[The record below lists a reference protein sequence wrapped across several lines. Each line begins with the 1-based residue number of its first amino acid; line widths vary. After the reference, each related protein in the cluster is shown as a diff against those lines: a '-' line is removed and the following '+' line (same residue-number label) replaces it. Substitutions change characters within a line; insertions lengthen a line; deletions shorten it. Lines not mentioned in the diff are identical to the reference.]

1 MLAFIFIAEATAR
14 DEAAEIIAGL
24 NKSVSIFARDLK
36 LLASIGLARFI
47 VWRELR
53 GRGKRQRAVADSR

>member
-1 MLAFIFIAEATAR
+1 MLAFIFIAEAAAR
-14 DEAAEIIAGL
+14 DEAAEIFAGL
-24 NKSVSIFARDLK
+24 NESASTFARDLK

-53 GRGKRQRAVADSR
+53 GRRRRQRAVVDSR